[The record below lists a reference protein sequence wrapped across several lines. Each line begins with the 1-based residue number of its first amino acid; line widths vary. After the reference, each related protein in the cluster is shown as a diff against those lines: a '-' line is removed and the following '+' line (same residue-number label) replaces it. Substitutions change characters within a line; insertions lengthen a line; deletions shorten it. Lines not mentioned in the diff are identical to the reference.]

1 MWCPLS
7 PALPCSG
14 RQWASQLSRPSH
26 KWQVNKAQ
34 TRQFFLNESKSKWVI
49 GLPVETAIRT
59 TEPNPPKEH
68 LALLVCQATSCSENF
83 RLSSHWARGSS
94 NDAAMA
100 AANSMHRANILG
112 KLVMPS
118 TRQGATEALA
128 TSKMIVYFSLEPR
141 ARATRTT
148 SHAKTRLLQSHPEIL
163 DAQPLPDV
171 WNPTQWRHKSGSSPS
186 LLAMFGVLVWS
197 LTNMYV
203 RKSRITQVSWLRGH
217 VQCTGHAPLQGQVRP
232 KLHMSRRLGAT
243 CCAKRISATR
253 SQMPFLDAS
262 WTLQ

>member
-1 MWCPLS
+1 MGVSGLRNWV
-7 PALPCSG
+7 AL
-14 RQWASQLSRPSH
+14 RTND
-26 KWQVNKAQ
+26 KWIIKAQ

-59 TEPNPPKEH
+59 TEPKEH

-118 TRQGATEALA
+118 TRQGATEALT
-128 TSKMIVYFSLEPR
+128 TSKMIGLFLSWAT

-148 SHAKTRLLQSHPEIL
+148 SHAKTRLLQRHPETL

-186 LLAMFGVLVWS
+186 LLAFGVLVWS

-203 RKSRITQVSWLRGH
+203 RKSRITQVSWLHLEDMYNIHRY
-217 VQCTGHAPLQGQVRP
+217 TGHAPLQNQVRP